1 MMRSLALLAFA
12 LLVSLPLASSSS
24 SSVLERAS
32 ARLEEEAAE
41 KFAAGAQSRRATYKK
56 STAMYAFRK

>member
-1 MMRSLALLAFA
+1 MRSLALLAFA

-24 SSVLERAS
+24 SVLERAS
-32 ARLEEEAAE
+32 ARLEAEAAE

-56 STAMYAFRK
+56 STAMYAF